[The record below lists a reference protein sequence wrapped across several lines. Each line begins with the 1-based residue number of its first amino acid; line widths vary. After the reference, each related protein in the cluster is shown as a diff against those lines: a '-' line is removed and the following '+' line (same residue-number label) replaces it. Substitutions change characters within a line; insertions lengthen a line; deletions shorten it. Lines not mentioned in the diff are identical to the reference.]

1 MAFLRD
7 NLQYLCTHMCALGVC
22 DDVVRNAVKMYV
34 FGSVLCFA
42 CYTCVCVCFDI
53 ARQTAERV
61 FRDVIVVAAA
71 VAR

>member
-7 NLQYLCTHMCALGVC
+7 NLQYLCTHMCALAIC

-42 CYTCVCVCFDI
+42 LLCYTCVCFNI

-61 FRDVIVVAAA
+61 FCDVVVVAA